1 MFNKL
6 IIFVDYKGREF
17 IKGIETI
24 MKREKQNVVFVQQ
37 NSSK

>member
-24 MKREKQNVVFVQQ
+24 MKREKQNVFVQQ